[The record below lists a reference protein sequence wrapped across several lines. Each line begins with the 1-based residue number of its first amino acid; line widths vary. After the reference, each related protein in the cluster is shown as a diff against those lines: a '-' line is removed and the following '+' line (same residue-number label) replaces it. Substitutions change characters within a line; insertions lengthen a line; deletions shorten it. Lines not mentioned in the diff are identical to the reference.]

1 MKFTRAQK
9 VASFMSKI
17 EILGPNECW
26 IWKACVHSNALK
38 YGAFVWNGKLRG
50 ANRVMW
56 AIATGEEPPADLDVL
71 HTCDNSMCVNPVHLF
86 LGTHR
91 DNMLDMHRKQRCTIA
106 TLTHD
111 QVRQARVLLREKT
124 RKEVATVFG
133 VKVGVIH
140 DLASGK
146 TFKHVQ

>member
-9 VASFMSKI
+9 VAAFLSKVQI
-17 EILGPNECW
+17 GDPNACW
-26 IWKACVHSNALK
+26 IWKGCVYGAGLK
-38 YGAFVWNGKLRG
+38 YGAFVWRGKMRG

-56 AIATGEEPPADLDVL
+56 EIANGQDTPDDLDVL
-71 HTCDNSMCVNPVHLF
+71 HTCDNSMCVNPLHLV

-124 RKEVATVFG
+124 RREVAEVFG

-140 DLASGK
+140 DLASGN
-146 TFKHVQ
+146 TFRHVE